1 MSTLHKNK
9 NITPIENTGKNKI
22 FDIVTQSAVLLCL
35 FLCWLIIG
43 LYLLFAPPKE
53 YSAAERRKLAQAPV
67 LTAAS
72 VQSGTY
78 LSAVESYA
86 KDQFPLREFFRNIK
100 TASSLYGFLRS
111 QDKGYT
117 VINGHLAMLDME
129 LNPSSVSYAC
139 TQMHYLY
146 DTYLAGNDCNV
157 YYCVIPDK
165 NYYLNQ
171 SDPSY
176 PVLDYEA
183 MRAQLADSIDFAAP
197 IDITDDL
204 ELSSFY
210 CTDTHWRQECILPA
224 TNTILTEMDVLSQTN
239 VLPQMRNDAAG
250 FNDRIVGS
258 ASEDGTAGPA
268 SDISER
274 YITVT
279 ALDSFHGVLAG
290 NMGWNMLSEPLLYL
304 TNDTIEHTYVTYID
318 NDNCHTVYDDYYL
331 TYEGPGADPY
341 FFFLSGS
348 TALAVMETESATPDS
363 KELIIFRD
371 SYGSSIAPLFLA
383 GYDRVTLIDTRY
395 INPSMLGDYVDFHG
409 QDVLFLYS
417 TVIMNNSYSLQSPR

>member
-1 MSTLHKNK
+1 MTTGNNDNTHKDNTKK
-9 NITPIENTGKNKI
+9 NTI
-22 FDIVTQSAVLLCL
+22 FYKTTQSALLLCL
-35 FLCWLIIG
+35 FLCWLVIG
-43 LYLLFAPPKE
+43 LYLLLAPSKE
-53 YSAAERRKLAQAPV
+53 YSAAERRKLAQAPT

-72 VQSGTY
+72 IQNGTY

-86 KDQFPLREFFRNIK
+86 KDQFPQRELFRNLK
-100 TASSLYGFLRS
+100 TASSIYGFGRS

-117 VINGHLAMLDME
+117 IINGHLAMMDME

-139 TQMHYLY
+139 TQMQHLY
-146 DTYLAGNDCNV
+146 DTYLADSGCNV

-183 MRAQLADSIDFAAP
+183 MRAQLADSINFAAP
-197 IDITDDL
+197 IDITNDL

-224 TNTILTEMDVLSQTN
+224 AETILAEMSVLSQTGNTEN
-239 VLPQMRNDAAG
+239 VSDEEHTISAS
-250 FNDRIVGS
+250 DEKHTGS
-258 ASEDGTAGPA
+258 APSLSEQ
-268 SDISER
+268 

-279 ALDSFHGVLAG
+279 ALDSFYGVLAG
-290 NMGWNMLSEPLLYL
+290 NMGWHIISEPLLYL

-318 NDNCHTVYDDYYL
+318 NNNCHTVYDDYYL

-348 TALAVMETESATPDS
+348 TALAVMETEDASPDS
-363 KELIIFRD
+363 QELIIFRD

-383 GYDRVTLIDTRY
+383 SYDRVTLIDTRY

-417 TVIMNNSYSLQSPR
+417 TVIMNNSYSLQPPR